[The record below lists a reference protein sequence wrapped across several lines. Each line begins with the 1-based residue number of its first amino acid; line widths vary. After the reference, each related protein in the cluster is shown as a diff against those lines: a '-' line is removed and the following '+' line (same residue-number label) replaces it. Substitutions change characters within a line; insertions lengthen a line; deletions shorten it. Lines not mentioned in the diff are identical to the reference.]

1 MGKGRTELQY
11 ICMMSGRT
19 KDEQL
24 KAAFLR
30 KPYQYTKAETKDDTQ
45 TKLHEY
51 DYRKT
56 PYKWG

>member
-1 MGKGRTELQY
+1 MGNKRTDLQY
-11 ICMMSGRT
+11 VCMMSGRT
-19 KDEQL
+19 RNEQL

-30 KPYQYTKAETKDDTQ
+30 KPYQYTKAGCKDDTQ
-45 TKLHEY
+45 AKLHEY